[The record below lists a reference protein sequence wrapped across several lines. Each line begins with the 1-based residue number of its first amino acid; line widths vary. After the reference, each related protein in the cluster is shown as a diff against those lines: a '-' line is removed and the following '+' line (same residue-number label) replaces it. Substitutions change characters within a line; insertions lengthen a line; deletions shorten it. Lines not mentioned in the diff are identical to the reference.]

1 MRIRLA
7 WIVAILAVVAIG
19 FLMACSTK
27 YSASSNGLVVVPSQN
42 LFVMSSFSINL
53 SNGEVS
59 QIYNNNGPITNGL
72 PTSVVVDPSGQYA
85 FVIVVQNPAVSIQ
98 IPSILGGGVTGV
110 EAYQIAS
117 DGKLAN
123 ITTVQFNPESIYLS
137 GSTTPEMVPVVPA
150 EALAID
156 SAGKF
161 LFVADSATVDGS
173 GNQIPGAV
181 SVFSISNGTPTEVP
195 GSPFVLPVNG
205 NASGNPGPCGSQVL
219 CSNASALAVTPTVYP
234 VLYSYCSATT
244 PPTTENL
251 YVTDAANY
259 VVLNYSVDP
268 SAGTLSLVPAPAAI
282 GVPTG
287 TVPSG
292 VAVDPCNRF
301 VYVSNQTPDNS
312 VSAYTIC
319 NTVSNASN
327 CPVADFRL
335 HPVTGKLFLTG
346 DDPGPLAVDA
356 YGKFLY
362 VVDTGANELSA
373 FEVNPSTGSLTPFN
387 QPTIST
393 GLGPNAISIRSD
405 DSWVFVANFN
415 SNTLSQYAIVPATGA
430 LVPTSQP
437 VSTFNYPSGVAVR

>member
-7 WIVAILAVVAIG
+7 WIAAILAVVAIG
-19 FLMACSTK
+19 FLMACTTK
-27 YSASSNGLVVVPSQN
+27 YTASSNGLVIVPSQN

-72 PTSVVVDPSGQYA
+72 PTSVVVDPSGEYA
-85 FVIVVQNPAVSIQ
+85 YVIVVQNPAISIQ
-98 IPSILGGGVTGV
+98 IPSITGGGVTGI
-110 EAYQIAS
+110 ESYQIAS

-123 ITTVQFNPESIYLS
+123 IATVQFNPESIYLP
-137 GSTTPEMVPVVPA
+137 GSTTPETVPVVPA
-150 EALAID
+150 QALAID

-161 LFVADSATVDGS
+161 LFVADIATADSS

-181 SVFSISNGTPTEVP
+181 SVFSLSSGTPTEVA

-205 NASGNPGPCGSQVL
+205 NASGMPGPCGSQVL
-219 CSNASALAVTPTVYP
+219 CSSASALAVTPTVYP
-234 VLYSYCSATT
+234 ILYSYCSATT

-251 YVTDAANY
+251 YVTDVANY
-259 VVLNYSVDP
+259 IVLNYSVDP
-268 SAGTLSLVPAPAAI
+268 SAGTLSLVPATTAI

-287 TVPSG
+287 TLPSG

-319 NTVSNASN
+319 NTVNNAAN

-335 HPVTGKLFLTG
+335 HPVTGHIFLTA

-362 VVDTGANELSA
+362 VVDTGSNELSA
-373 FEVNPSTGSLTPFN
+373 FTINPSSGSLTAFN

-393 GLGPNAISIRSD
+393 GLGPNAIAIRSD
-405 DSWVFVANFN
+405 DSWVFVANIN
-415 SNTLSQYAIVPATGA
+415 SNTLSQYAIIPSTGA
-430 LVPTSQP
+430 LLPTSQP

>member
-7 WIVAILAVVAIG
+7 WIAAILAVVAIG
-19 FLMACSTK
+19 FLMACTTK
-27 YSASSNGLVVVPSQN
+27 YTASSNGLVIVPSQN

-72 PTSVVVDPSGQYA
+72 PTSVVVDPSGEYA
-85 FVIVVQNPAVSIQ
+85 YVIVVQNPAISIQ
-98 IPSILGGGVTGV
+98 IPSITGGGVTGV

-123 ITTVQFNPESIYLS
+123 ITTVPFNPESIYLP
-137 GSTTPEMVPVVPA
+137 GSTTPETVPVVPA
-150 EALAID
+150 QALAID

-161 LFVADSATVDGS
+161 LFVADIATADSS

-181 SVFSISNGTPTEVP
+181 SVFSLSNGTPTEVA

-205 NASGNPGPCGSQVL
+205 NASGMPGPCGSQVL
-219 CSNASALAVTPTVYP
+219 CSSASALAVTPTVYP
-234 VLYSYCSATT
+234 ILYSYCSATT

-259 VVLNYSVDP
+259 IVLNYSVDP
-268 SAGTLSLVPAPAAI
+268 SAGTLTLKPATTGI

-301 VYVSNQTPDNS
+301 VYVSNQTPDNT

-319 NTVSNASN
+319 NTVNNAAN
-327 CPVADFRL
+327 CPMPDFRL
-335 HPVTGKLFLTG
+335 HPVTGHLFLTG

-362 VVDTGANELSA
+362 VVDTGSNELSA
-373 FEVNPSTGSLTPFN
+373 FTMNPTTGSLTAFN
-387 QPTIST
+387 QATIST
-393 GLGPNAISIRSD
+393 GLGPNSIAIRSD
-405 DSWVFVANFN
+405 DSWLFVANIN

-430 LVPTSQP
+430 LLPTSQP